1 MFLNVL
7 ACSQNMVT
15 PQMSGTLQTLGV
27 NKGQFFPCSLHKS
40 PGVYSKVRY
49 LVGGGGVSN
58 VSRLA
63 EDFPGF
69 STESLASQEPTQ
81 TIMICPGLF
90 QLFKMESPMSWKPLF
105 SEGKLGSLL
114 PYQTGHVTAAL
125 PKWDEWRVYS
135 RKLWWEDKMSMSLGD
150 VDCPCCGVHPT
161 QSGYMQEIPL
171 LEKNTQ
177 TLLNNSEVSA
187 TLVFSLPEYHPSLT
201 RTH

>member
-1 MFLNVL
+1 MQVCNQYQIAKRVELSLLICLLSSVSQCVGLFSKHGHSPDVRNVTDPW
-7 ACSQNMVT
+7 SQ
-15 PQMSGTLQTLGV
+15 QRATLSMQLTQKSWHVLQGKGLG
-27 NKGQFFPCSLHKS
+27 GE
-40 PGVYSKVRY
+40 
-49 LVGGGGVSN
+49 GVSN
-58 VSRLA
+58 VSQLA

-135 RKLWWEDKMSMSLGD
+135 RKLW
-150 VDCPCCGVHPT
+150 
-161 QSGYMQEIPL
+161 
-171 LEKNTQ
+171 
-177 TLLNNSEVSA
+177 
-187 TLVFSLPEYHPSLT
+187 
-201 RTH
+201 